1 VSGLEGTP
9 SSRFRSQAQK
19 RTPLLDPAV
28 RRVCDLSRAG
38 FLPPLAGFFAPG
50 GMFRGF
56 FQPSNRCEGK
66 RLVGK
71 MCIESIDAQ
80 VHFSRA
86 EFVEEPLSKN
96 SPISCAPR

>member
-1 VSGLEGTP
+1 MSGLEGTP

-66 RLVGK
+66 ARG
-71 MCIESIDAQ
+71 
-80 VHFSRA
+80 
-86 EFVEEPLSKN
+86 
-96 SPISCAPR
+96 

>member
-1 VSGLEGTP
+1 MSGLEGTP

-66 RLVGK
+66 ARGWK
-71 MCIESIDAQ
+71 N
-80 VHFSRA
+80 VHRINRCTGP
-86 EFVEEPLSKN
+86 EFFEECSFEEATD